1 MARAMSERTGSSGA
15 TTATPLTL
23 DFDAM
28 PTLGDIVRYH
38 ARRRPD
44 AIAITFEGRDTS
56 WAALDS
62 ASDKV
67 ASALIGAGCR
77 QGDRIAYVGKGSVEF
92 FELAFGVAKAGA
104 VLVPVQWR
112 LALEEMRQIIF
123 DAQVA
128 GIFVGADQFDNLNEL
143 RRMIPQSAFVI
154 AMEHAPS
161 GWPRFSE
168 WRDAAVGFAA
178 MAVDPGSVALQLYTS
193 GTTGQPKGV
202 MLSHRNILS
211 GRREGMRVRMEWND
225 WFESDVN
232 LVALPVGHI
241 GGIGWA
247 IVGFFNGAQ
256 TIVQREFIPQQVLD
270 AIEHQRVSKLF
281 VVPTALQ
288 MLLLQPRVREIDYT
302 HLRHILYGASPI
314 ALDLLREAT
323 AVFGCGFCQQY
334 GMTETCGTIVY
345 LPPEDHDSADNRR
358 MRAAGIPMPGVEI
371 RVVDA
376 ESREPAPAG
385 KVGEVETRSVANMVG
400 YWNNAYATVQTVSEQ
415 GWLRTGDAGYLD
427 EEGYLY
433 IHDRFKD
440 MIVSGAEN
448 IYPAEVENAIYG
460 HPAVQEVAVIGVPD
474 EKWGESVKAIVVAKP
489 DVAAD
494 PNDII
499 AFARTR
505 IAAFK
510 APKSVE
516 FVAALPRGPSG
527 KILRRKLREPYW
539 KDRERQVN

>member
-1 MARAMSERTGSSGA
+1 MNQEAQGAGAARHAPVA
-15 TTATPLTL
+15 V
-23 DFDAM
+23 DYDAM
-28 PTLGDIVRYH
+28 QTLGDIVRYH

-44 AIAITFEGRDTS
+44 AIALSFEGHDTS
-56 WAALDS
+56 WSALDKGS
-62 ASDKV
+62 DRVANALLAS
-67 ASALIGAGCR
+67 GCEV
-77 QGDRIAYVGKGSVEF
+77 GERIAFIGKGTDEF
-92 FELAFGVAKAGA
+92 FELMFGIAKAGA

-112 LALEEMRQIIF
+112 LALDEMQQVLA
-123 DAQVA
+123 DARVA
-128 GIFVGADQFDNLNEL
+128 TIFVGADQFDKIDAL
-143 RRMIPQSAFVI
+143 RHVIPSAGQVF
-154 AMEHAPS
+154 AMARGSS
-161 GWPRFSE
+161 GWPGFAR
-168 WRDAAVGFAA
+168 WRDAAAA
-178 MAVDPGSVALQLYTS
+178 PMPARRVAPGAVALQLYTS

-211 GRREGMRVRMEWND
+211 GRRDGLRAKMEWND
-225 WFESDVN
+225 WLEGDVN

-247 IVGFFNGAQ
+247 IVGFFSGAK
-256 TIVQREFIPQQVLD
+256 TIVQREFIPAHVLD
-270 AIEHQRVSKLF
+270 AIEHQGVSRLF

-288 MLLLQPRVREIDYT
+288 MLLLQPRVREIDYRN
-302 HLRHILYGASPI
+302 LRHILYGAAPI

-323 AVFGCGFCQQY
+323 EVFGCGFCQQY
-334 GMTETCGTIVY
+334 GMTETSGTIVY
-345 LPPEDHDSADNRR
+345 LPPQDHDPAGNER

-376 ESREPAPAG
+376 HTRQPLSAHQ
-385 KVGEVETRSVANMVG
+385 VGEVETRSVANMVG
-400 YWNNAYATVQTVSEQ
+400 YWDNPYATVQTIDGE

-427 EEGYLY
+427 DDGYLY

-440 MIVSGAEN
+440 MIVSGGEN

-474 EKWGESVKAIVVAKP
+474 EKWGEAVKAVVVAK
-489 DVAAD
+489 AGAMSD
-494 PNDII
+494 PEDII

-527 KILRRKLREPYW
+527 KILRRALRERHW
-539 KDRERQVN
+539 AGWERRVN

>member
-1 MARAMSERTGSSGA
+1 MTTPA
-15 TTATPLTL
+15 TSTL

-28 PTLGDIVRYH
+28 PTLGGIVRYH
-38 ARRRPD
+38 ARRSPE
-44 AIAITFEGRDTS
+44 AIAISFEGRDTS
-56 WAALDS
+56 WSGLEE

-67 ASALIGAGCR
+67 ASALIAAGCR
-77 QGDRIAYVGKGSVEF
+77 PGDRIAYVGKGTDEF

-128 GIFVGADQFDNLNEL
+128 GIFVGTDQFDKLDEF
-143 RRMIPQSAFVI
+143 RQMIARSAFVV
-154 AMEHAPS
+154 AMEQAPP
-161 GWPRFSE
+161 GWLRYGD
-168 WRDAAVGFAA
+168 WRDAAKPDVVAST
-178 MAVDPGSVALQLYTS
+178 VDPGAVALQLYTS

-211 GRREGMRVRMEWND
+211 GRREGLRVRMEWND
-225 WFESDVN
+225 WLDGDVN

-247 IVGFFNGAQ
+247 IVGFLNGAK
-256 TIVQREFIPQQVLD
+256 TIVQREFIPQQVLA
-270 AIEHQRVSKLF
+270 AIEHQRVSRLF

-288 MLLLQPRVREIDYT
+288 MLLLQPRVREIDYS

-323 AVFGCGFCQQY
+323 EVFGCGFCQQY

-345 LPPEDHDSADNRR
+345 LPPEDHDSAGNAR

-376 ESREPAPAG
+376 ESREPLSSG
-385 KVGEVETRSVANMVG
+385 EVGEVETRSVANMVG
-400 YWNNAYATVQTVSEQ
+400 YWNNNYATVQTVNEE

-427 EEGYLY
+427 KDGYLY

-474 EKWGESVKAIVVAKP
+474 EKWGESVKAVVVAKANA
-489 DVAAD
+489 AAD
-494 PNDII
+494 PDDII

-505 IAAFK
+505 IASFK
-510 APKSVE
+510 APKSID

-539 KDRERQVN
+539 QDRERQVN